1 MTLKR
6 KRSDPELCS
15 SPSSSSSV
23 FSSPSSNGLSD
34 VNPLAF
40 SNMPPAHLHSRTFK
54 RHRDGRPSEEQVH
67 QHTLNLLYSAR
78 QQSTQDVRGAPPQ
91 PDQRAVV
98 AAQPNT
104 QQSLH
109 RFWSINSA
117 PVAPQIR
124 PRRSST
130 PAPCTCEDCGA
141 RLGSGG
147 GGHGM
152 HVDDDLAMGN
162 AACGACGKHV
172 CFSCSV
178 SNLGDEK
185 RCLQCAGRKV
195 CVGGVDVG
203 VGVGCTDAAMST
215 C

>member
-23 FSSPSSNGLSD
+23 SVFSSPPSNALSD
-34 VNPLAF
+34 VNPQAF
-40 SNMPPAHLHSRTFK
+40 SNMPAAHLHSRTFK
-54 RHRDGRPSEEQVH
+54 RHRDSRPSEEQVH

-78 QQSTQDVRGAPPQ
+78 QQSAQDVRGAPPQ
-91 PDQRAVV
+91 AVA
-98 AAQPNT
+98 AAQPSKQQQQ

-109 RFWSINSA
+109 RFWSISSAA
-117 PVAPQIR
+117 PVAPEIDL
-124 PRRSST
+124 RRSST
-130 PAPCTCEDCGA
+130 PAPSCTCEDCGA

-147 GGHGM
+147 GGHGID
-152 HVDDDLAMGN
+152 VDDDFAMWN
-162 AACGACGKHV
+162 SACGACGKHV

-178 SNLGDEK
+178 SNLGDER

-195 CVGGVDVG
+195 WVGGVG
-203 VGVGCTDAAMST
+203 WTDAAMST